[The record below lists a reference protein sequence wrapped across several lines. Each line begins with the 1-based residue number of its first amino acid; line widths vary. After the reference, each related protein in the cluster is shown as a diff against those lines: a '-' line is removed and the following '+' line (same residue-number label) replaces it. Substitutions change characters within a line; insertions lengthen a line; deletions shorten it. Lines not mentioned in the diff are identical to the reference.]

1 MKSIIVALV
10 GLLALIYLINPTAGV
25 IELIPDNIPFVGNMD
40 EATAM
45 GLVVAS
51 LRYFGVDIT
60 NLFSRNDPKK
70 EENNNVKKI
79 G

>member
-10 GLLALIYLINPTAGV
+10 GLIGLVYLVNPTAGV
-25 IELIPDNIPFVGNMD
+25 IELLPDNIPIVGNLD

-45 GLVVAS
+45 GLVIAS
-51 LRYFGVDIT
+51 LRYFGVDLT

-70 EENNNVKKI
+70 DENDNVKKI